1 MSPRSR
7 RCTLAWTLL
16 LPIACGG
23 EAAETG
29 KKQAPSEPAP
39 EKQAADTKGGE
50 AKALPVVEEYAWV
63 LPRGMKA
70 PEVPADNPMTA
81 AKVKLG
87 HELFFDKRLSVD
99 GSRSCYSCHQNEL
112 GNADGRARALGPG
125 DKLLARNTP
134 TIWNVAYHAESYW
147 DGRAKGLEKQMLGAW
162 KGGNMGVGEANLA
175 AKATEIGGLPEY
187 REQFAAVF
195 GAVPVTPELV
205 ARAVSAYERTLLCGD
220 TPWDTN
226 TMTPEATRGWE
237 LFRGKAGCV
246 TCHSGDNFAD
256 GLYHKTGVAVPESG
270 EGGDLGRFDAS
281 KAEADKYKFRT
292 PTLRNVGKTAPY
304 FHDGS
309 EPDLKA
315 AVKTMAAGGNRKIK
329 DLDPQLLD
337 RQLSEAEID
346 DLVSFLRTLECP
358 GTLAVIGDQVVAGIT
373 PGVKPEG

>member
-1 MSPRSR
+1 MSSRSR

-23 EAAETG
+23 EAAQ
-29 KKQAPSEPAP
+29 KKQAPSEQAA

-50 AKALPVVEEYAWV
+50 AKVEPVVEEYAWV

-125 DKLLARNTP
+125 EKLLARNTP

-220 TPWDTN
+220 TPWDTS

>member
-1 MSPRSR
+1 MSSRSR

-23 EAAETG
+23 EAAQ
-29 KKQAPSEPAP
+29 KKQAPSEQAA

-50 AKALPVVEEYAWV
+50 AKVEPVVEEYAWV

-99 GSRSCYSCHQNEL
+99 GTRSCYSCHQNEL

-125 DKLLARNTP
+125 EKLLARNTP

-220 TPWDTN
+220 TPWDTS

>member
-1 MSPRSR
+1 MLLRR
-7 RCTLAWTLL
+7 LRCTLAWTLL

-23 EAAETG
+23 EAAQ
-29 KKQAPSEPAP
+29 KKQAPSEQAA

-50 AKALPVVEEYAWV
+50 AKVEPVVEEYAWV

-125 DKLLARNTP
+125 EKLLARNTP

-162 KGGNMGVGEANLA
+162 KGGNMGVGEPNLA

-187 REQFAAVF
+187 KEQFAAVF

-220 TPWDTN
+220 TPWDTS